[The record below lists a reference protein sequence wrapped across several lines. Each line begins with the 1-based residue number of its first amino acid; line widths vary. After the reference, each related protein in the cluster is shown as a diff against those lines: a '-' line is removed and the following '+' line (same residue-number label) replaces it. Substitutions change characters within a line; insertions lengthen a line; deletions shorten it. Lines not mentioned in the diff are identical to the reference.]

1 MMRRVPQEAVL
12 STEYSFRTGNACFL
26 HRMPLKMRR
35 VPQEPV
41 LSTARIFRTIEGPL
55 RYRMPQTAERRRALP
70 VANDAKPKMKR
81 ALPAASTTNTRNEKA
96 LPAAS
101 ITNTRKEKV
110 LPATNATT
118 ARKEVFPLTQ
128 REGQC
133 EKRSPPHRG
142 KQKENDIKNR
152 SLSNLGCDVGLEPTT
167 PRTTIWCST
176 N

>member
-1 MMRRVPQEAVL
+1 MSRVPQEAFL
-12 STEYSFRTGNACFL
+12 STECVFRTVG
-26 HRMPLKMRR
+26 
-35 VPQEPV
+35 
-41 LSTARIFRTIEGPL
+41 GPL
-55 RYRMPQTAERRRALP
+55 RYRIPQSQNEKALP
-70 VANDAKPKMKR
+70 VPNTTNGRKEK
-81 ALPAASTTNTRNEKA
+81 ALPVPNATTPKKEKA

-128 REGQC
+128 RGVRC